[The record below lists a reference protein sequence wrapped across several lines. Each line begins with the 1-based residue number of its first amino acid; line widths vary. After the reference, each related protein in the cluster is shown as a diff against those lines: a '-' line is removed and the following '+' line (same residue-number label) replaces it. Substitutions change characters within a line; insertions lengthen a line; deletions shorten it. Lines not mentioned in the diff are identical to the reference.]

1 MLKKSLSL
9 LTAVAFAASVAACS
23 TPSQTT
29 DLAVDQ
35 GVDAL
40 AAKKTAQEAEVIPG
54 EYIVKFKNTN
64 AVKALN
70 SIGMKQVKE
79 LGGTNKSG
87 MHLMKFDGPATNG
100 TDQLA
105 KLKSNPNVVW
115 AEPNRIMKIELPG
128 FLQSIIDKLTGGS
141 KIALNDPMLK
151 DQYSHKITQAHE
163 AWALIKNNP
172 EITIAI
178 VDTGVDKTHPDL
190 KDRMVAGYSA
200 YPGQDA
206 GVDKQGHG
214 THCAGIAAA
223 TPNNS
228 IGVSGVALG
237 NVKIQPVKVLGDN
250 GSGSYAAVADGI
262 AWAAT
267 HGAKVLSMSLGGP
280 SSSQAIDD
288 AVQLALKND
297 AIVVAATGN
306 SGPQAGCSY
315 PACTPGVTPV
325 GATDS
330 SDKIANFSQIGKH
343 VSVTAPGVNILSTF
357 PLYQNGIGQKEYGK
371 ISGTSMACPYVSGV
385 ATLLRALKPSLKAA
399 EVRSIIEKTADDKGA
414 AGFDTIFGNGRVN
427 VLKAVQAVQK

>member
-29 DLAVDQ
+29 ELVDPS
-35 GVDAL
+35 VEAL
-40 AAKKTAQEAEVIPG
+40 AAKKPAQEADIIPG

-141 KIALNDPMLK
+141 KIVLNDPMLK

-163 AWALIKNNP
+163 AWALVKNNP

-223 TPNNS
+223 VPNNGV
-228 IGVSGVALG
+228 GVSGVALG

-385 ATLLRALKPSLKAA
+385 ATLLRALKPSLKGP
-399 EVRSIIEKTADDKGA
+399 EVRS
-414 AGFDTIFGNGRVN
+414 N
-427 VLKAVQAVQK
+427 